1 MAFAY
6 RSMLTLLYHNIVSSP
21 VHYVPVAS
29 DQVTATTFRKHLGR
43 LRGRLLDPFDVH
55 EQLTKGNTPRGVL
68 VTFDDGAAGIV
79 EAGRI
84 LAEEGARGVAFV
96 CPGALASGLWF
107 YRLADALMRATVASI
122 RWQDSDLEVSG
133 RVDKLKA
140 YKTISKM
147 LFDSPQHERDICLE
161 NIINDLHVSDEPKLP
176 SLATLNEAGIREA
189 ERTGGLVFA
198 NHSWSHPNLVTLP
211 QEELSREIEQAHS
224 WLVSSG
230 LPTVPWFAFPRGT
243 HDTHVRSEVARW
255 CPVAFGAD
263 TLEKESVWPRTY
275 LCERDSN
282 PIRIAVKTTW
292 EGRLR
297 RTLSI

>member
-1 MAFAY
+1 
-6 RSMLTLLYHNIVSSP
+6 
-21 VHYVPVAS
+21 
-29 DQVTATTFRKHLGR
+29 
-43 LRGRLLDPFDVH
+43 LLDPFDVH

-68 VTFDDGAAGIV
+68 VTFDDGAVGIV

-84 LAEEGARGVAFV
+84 LAEVGARGVAFV

-107 YRLADALMRATVASI
+107 YRLADALMRATVSRI

-140 YKTISKM
+140 YKTISKK
-147 LFDSPQHERDICLE
+147 LFDSAQHVRDVCLE
-161 NIINDLHVSDEPKLP
+161 NIIDDLHVSAEPKLP
-176 SLATLNEAGIREA
+176 SLATLNEEGIREA

-198 NHSWSHPNLVTLP
+198 NHSWSHPNLATLP
-211 QEELSREIEQAHS
+211 REELSREIEQAHS

-243 HDTHVRSEVARW
+243 HDNHVRSEVARW
-255 CPVAFGAD
+255 CPVAFGAYAV
-263 TLEKESVWPRTY
+263 EKETVWPRTY
-275 LCERDSN
+275 LCELDSN
-282 PIRIAVKTTW
+282 PIRLAIKTTW

-297 RTLSI
+297 RSLSI

>member
-1 MAFAY
+1 
-6 RSMLTLLYHNIVSSP
+6 MLTLLYHNIVSSP
-21 VHYVPVAS
+21 VHNVPVAS
-29 DQVTATTFRKHLGR
+29 GQVTATTFRKHLGR
-43 LRGRLLDPFDVH
+43 FRRRLLDPFDVH

-68 VTFDDGAAGIV
+68 VTFDDGAVGIV

-84 LAEEGARGVAFV
+84 LAEVGARGVAFV

-107 YRLADALMRATVASI
+107 YRLADALMRATVSRI

-140 YKTISKM
+140 YKTISKK
-147 LFDSPQHERDICLE
+147 LFDSAQHARDVCLE
-161 NIINDLHVSDEPKLP
+161 NIIDDLHVSAEPKLP
-176 SLATLNEAGIREA
+176 SLATLNEEGIREA

-198 NHSWSHPNLVTLP
+198 NHSWSHPNLATLP
-211 QEELSREIEQAHS
+211 REELSREIEQAHS

-243 HDTHVRSEVARW
+243 HDSHVRSEVARW
-255 CPVAFGAD
+255 CPVAFGAYAV
-263 TLEKESVWPRTY
+263 EKEMVWPRTY
-275 LCERDSN
+275 LCELDSN
-282 PIRIAVKTTW
+282 PIRLAIKTTW

-297 RTLSI
+297 RSLSI